1 MQFLLASFMLSVS
14 SPAEAPDRYLDCL
27 LLVEQDIA
35 LGRRAAQLWAAEGG
49 GANALHC
56 LALADIAAGFVKL
69 GAARL
74 ETIAKRNDAG
84 DDLARARLYAQAAD
98 AWLDADQPA
107 VADAA
112 IAAAFALVPDAA
124 ELHLAN
130 AEVKA
135 AKGDWHHVIAAV
147 SAAEKAGLAS
157 VGGYVLRGRA
167 RLETGDTEGAAV
179 DTVNA
184 LQVDPTNIDALT
196 LRGDVQR
203 AGVQIDVVLT
213 DLE

>member
-1 MQFLLASFMLSVS
+1 MQFLLASLLLSAS
-14 SPAEAPDRYLDCL
+14 TPTEAPDRYLDCL
-27 LLVEQDIA
+27 LLVEQDIEM
-35 LGRRAAQLWAAEGG
+35 GRRAAQLWAAEGG
-49 GANALHC
+49 GANAQHC

-84 DDLARARLYAQAAD
+84 DELAQARLYAQAAD
-98 AWLDADQPA
+98 AWLEADETA
-107 VADAA
+107 FAA
-112 IAAAFALVPDAA
+112 AAMTKAFALAPDAA
-124 ELHLAN
+124 ELHLVDAR
-130 AEVKA
+130 VKA
-135 AKGDWHHVIAAV
+135 ANDEWHHVIAAV
-147 SAAEKAGLAS
+147 SAAEKAGVAS
-157 VGGYVLRGRA
+157 ASGYVLRGRA
-167 RLETGDTEGAAV
+167 RLETGDTEGAAT